1 MNENVLPPELE
12 RLLAEQGLF
21 QNKYRLKSRLGEG
34 SFATVIQAEHETMG
48 RDVALKFLR
57 PDVLKAHPEVGKR
70 FLLEVKLASRL
81 SSPHTVTIFDF
92 GETKDGLP
100 FMVLEYVDGK
110 TLDYAIEKYGALG
123 LKRSM
128 RITLQILDSLEEAHA
143 NNIIHRDLKPANIMV
158 GKPQRHRRIHAKV
171 LDFGVAKLLNADK
184 VKTESGRQ
192 STQFIGT
199 PRYMSPE
206 QILGQKIS
214 AASDLYSLGLIFYEM
229 CTGEDSIEEDSVA
242 QVAQFHLD
250 DAPLPL
256 KKLKELP
263 LPLQEIIRRATA
275 RKVENR
281 FPDAKTFRAAIDEI
295 LEKRKRRKEPIP
307 LASSPDNAPQ
317 NQTDS
322 GVSRRTS
329 DVFSGKGYLESPEE
343 PEETTPGTS
352 SSRGG
357 NRPLTPGPRAPLR
370 QPSSAGRSRSK
381 SRSGSRA
388 SSQGSTRLKSSE
400 LDLDLDSVEEQQR
413 ERHQR
418 RRRSE
423 KREKSLEA
431 HHSRQYLRLWVG
443 SLAALMVSGY
453 LGFSI
458 VGGAL
463 GMLATPMRFVA
474 ALLPLGLALLWS
486 IFSPN
491 PYRDLARKRMVPWAK
506 RAAIMV
512 VISVLVLMVTIPETA
527 RDSLRSDALWFVD
540 TWPDGLHMNWF
551 ASLTESIC
559 DATSWLMHQAV
570 RWVPWA

>member
-21 QNKYRLKSRLGEG
+21 QDKYRLKRRLGEG
-34 SFATVIQAEHETMG
+34 SFASVIQAEHETMG

-92 GETKDGLP
+92 GETEDGLP

-143 NNIIHRDLKPANIMV
+143 NKIIHRDLKPANIMV

-171 LDFGVAKLLNADK
+171 LDFGVAKLLSADK

-281 FPDAKTFRAAIDEI
+281 FPNAKSFRTALNDI
-295 LEKRKRRKEPIP
+295 LEKRKRRKEAIAPP
-307 LASSPDNAPQ
+307 SSPGKAQ
-317 NQTDS
+317 KQTDS

-343 PEETTPGTS
+343 SEETTPRTS

-357 NRPLTPGPRAPLR
+357 NRPRTPGPRAPLR
-370 QPSSAGRSRSK
+370 QSSSVGRARSK
-381 SRSGSRA
+381 SRSGSRS
-388 SSQGSTRLKSSE
+388 SSQVPARTKSSE
-400 LDLDLDSVEEQQR
+400 LDLDLDSVEKQQR

-463 GMLATPMRFVA
+463 GMLATPMRIFA

-506 RAAIMV
+506 RAVIMV

-527 RDSLRSDALWFVD
+527 RDSLRSDALWFVE
-540 TWPDGLHMNWF
+540 TWPDGLYINWF